1 MNQQEFAA
9 LGGAILGIA
18 CLVIGVALVIA
29 IFYFLTLQKALSRV
43 SPHNRLMEPGLV
55 WLGIIPVFSVIWSF
69 FLATRIPDSLRN
81 EFRERNRDDGSDYG
95 KGVGMA
101 NAVIGVIS
109 LLITFGGMAG
119 RDIKPM
125 ADGVNT
131 LLGLISLVL
140 WIVFWVK
147 IANYSNA
154 LASDDEERKLA
165 FDRRFDEDDDGYGSG
180 NLEPKTPPSESIK
193 EGDAGRYQ

>member
-1 MNQQEFAA
+1 MNQQELAA

-18 CLVIGVALVIA
+18 CLVLGVALVIA
-29 IFYFLTLQKALSRV
+29 IFYFLTLQKALNRV

-55 WLGIIPVFSVIWSF
+55 WLGIIPLFSVIWSF
-69 FLATRIPDSLRN
+69 FLASRIPDSLRN

-119 RDIKPM
+119 RDIKPI
-125 ADGVNT
+125 ADGINT

-165 FDRRFDEDDDGYGSG
+165 FDRRFDEDDDGYGTG
-180 NLEPKTPPSESIK
+180 NLEPKTPPSDAIK